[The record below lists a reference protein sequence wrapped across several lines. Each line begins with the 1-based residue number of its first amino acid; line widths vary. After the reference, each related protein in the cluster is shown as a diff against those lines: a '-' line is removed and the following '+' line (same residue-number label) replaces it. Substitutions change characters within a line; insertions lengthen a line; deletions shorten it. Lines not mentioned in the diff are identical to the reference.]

1 MTAAWEG
8 IRVCPP
14 SKVRPHSVMASAFT
28 LSSAAAAV
36 GLLVCFS
43 DFCLES
49 QVVWDQN
56 EN

>member
-1 MTAAWEG
+1 MMTAAWEG

-36 GLLVCFS
+36 GLLFVFQTS
-43 DFCLES
+43 AL
-49 QVVWDQN
+49 N
-56 EN
+56 LR